1 MTARVLSTLRPSEV
15 ADDRSRQSFSL
26 YQFLGDIGSLISDFT
41 CCDTCYCSV
50 ACLPHVLALCWNGRR
65 YLPSFFCI
73 RQPPRCVKIWL

>member
-41 CCDTCYCSV
+41 CCDACYCSV
-50 ACLPHVLALCWNGRR
+50 VCLSVMFVHCAQMAEDIDPVSFACNSL
-65 YLPSFFCI
+65 
-73 RQPPRCVKIWL
+73 